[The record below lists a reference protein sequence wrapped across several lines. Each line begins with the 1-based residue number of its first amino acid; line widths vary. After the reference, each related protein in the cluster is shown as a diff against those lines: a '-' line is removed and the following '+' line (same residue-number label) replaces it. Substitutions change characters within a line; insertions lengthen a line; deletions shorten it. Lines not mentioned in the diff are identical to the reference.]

1 MKRALL
7 PSSTVSGSIVL
18 LVSVF
23 VTGSLLAQIPA
34 INDFAPASGPAGT
47 TVVING
53 SSFNPTPSNNVVYFG
68 ASRAQVTA
76 ASETQL
82 TVTVPKGA
90 TYKPISVTT
99 GGKVAYSF
107 HYFVP
112 TFSGGSFTY
121 NPKVDYPVNSNPR
134 SVNAA
139 DFNNDGHLDLLVN
152 NVDINSVSIL
162 PGDGTGALGEPQHYT
177 IGSGTISAVAD
188 FSGNGLLDIVAC
200 NYSASLPAS
209 SSVLLSSGSFNF
221 PPASEYFLS
230 NAPVGI
236 GSGAVYVTEHDFNLD
251 GYLDAAFSIDNIPG
265 TISVLLNEGS
275 GTFLPKTEYPVT
287 HYPYSLAAGD
297 FNKDGYP
304 DLAVA
309 NFFTQTMSVLMNDGT
324 GGFLP
329 EVTYPSDNGSHDIK
343 IADFNHDGN
352 LDLVVVNALSN
363 TVNIF
368 TNDGTG
374 KFPTRTDYPSGTT
387 YQPGITLADLNSDGD
402 LDFIVGGSGSSV
414 YILLSNGSGGY
425 NAPAELTT
433 GNSPF
438 SVAAGDFDED
448 GKPDLAVSNFADN
461 TVSLFL
467 SKRAG
472 TEPPPV
478 PGPEEPADIVVYN
491 ALSPDDHG
499 RNDIFF
505 IENIDRDATRLNTVT
520 IYNRWGDELWHGVN
534 YDNISVFLEGT
545 SSGGKKLPGGTYF
558 YKIKFNDRKPK
569 FGYLSL
575 KR

>member
-1 MKRALL
+1 MKRHFILTSPVIGSMILL
-7 PSSTVSGSIVL
+7 FLFIPFL
-18 LVSVF
+18 LH
-23 VTGSLLAQIPA
+23 AQVPVIT
-34 INDFAPASGPAGT
+34 DFSPKSGPPGT
-47 TVVING
+47 TVTIEG
-53 SSFNPTPSNNVVYFG
+53 TSFSATAANNAVYFG
-68 ASRAQVTA
+68 AGRAEVTA

-82 TVTVPKGA
+82 IVKVPKGA

-107 HYFVP
+107 QAFVP
-112 TFSGGSFTY
+112 TFAGGSFTY
-121 NPKVDYPVNSNPR
+121 KPKVDYPVNNNPR
-134 SVNAA
+134 SVDVG
-139 DFNNDGHLDLLVN
+139 DFNDDGHLDLLVIT
-152 NVDINSVSIL
+152 VDINSISIL
-162 PGDGTGALGEPQHYT
+162 PGNGTGELGDPQHYT
-177 IGSGTISAVAD
+177 IGSGTISAIAD
-188 FSGNGLLDIVAC
+188 FSGNGLLDIVVC
-200 NYSASLPAS
+200 NYSASLPAT
-209 SSVLLSSGSFNF
+209 SSVLLNSGSFNF
-221 PPASEYFLS
+221 VPAAEYFLS
-230 NAPVGI
+230 DAPVGI

-251 GYLDAAFSIDNIPG
+251 GHLDAAFSIDNIPG
-265 TISVLLNEGS
+265 TISVLTNEGS
-275 GTFLPKTEYPVT
+275 GVFAPKTEYPVT
-287 HYPYSLAAGD
+287 HYPYSLASGD

-352 LDLVVVNALSN
+352 LDLVVVNAVSN
-363 TVNIF
+363 TVNIY

-387 YQPGITLADLNSDGD
+387 YQPSITLSDLNSDGNV
-402 LDFIVGGSGSSV
+402 DFIIGGSGSSIYV
-414 YILLSNGSGGY
+414 LKSNETGGY
-425 NAPAELTT
+425 NPPTELAA

-438 SVAAGDFDED
+438 SIAAGDFDED
-448 GKPDLAVSNFADN
+448 GKPDLAVSNFADHS
-461 TVSLFL
+461 VSLFL
-467 SKRAG
+467 SKTTS

-478 PGPEEPADIVVYN
+478 PGPEEPADIIVYN
-491 ALSPDDHG
+491 AVSPDGDG

-505 IENIDRDATRLNTVT
+505 IENIGGEATKANTVT

-534 YDNISVFLEGT
+534 YDNASVYFDGT
-545 SSGGKKLPGGTYF
+545 GSGGNMLPTGTYY
-558 YKIKFNDRKPK
+558 YKINFNEGRSK